1 MFPNVLSIGIIFNA
15 LSCGFVA
22 AVALALVFY
31 LLKRWPQLDLT
42 MKAFAWFWW
51 FTFLIWMFT
60 ATRYLLISM
69 GHTGPWVG
77 YLDIY
82 GQAAVFFSG
91 PGLFYYI
98 ILRVFKNKLMADILA
113 TASLALGLLSL
124 WYIFGANGLPVRD
137 VTDFSAD
144 STVNS
149 VSFAI
154 FSVQISILMFL
165 LVYNIISRWIHWRE
179 HRHQPILYEALYSL
193 AILIYVILGSIDE
206 SKIITGWPL
215 IAFRLFYG
223 GAFMFAYLIMT
234 QSEEM
239 KQNFFVNDDAKA
251 AA

>member
-1 MFPNVLSIGIIFNA
+1 
-15 LSCGFVA
+15 
-22 AVALALVFY
+22 
-31 LLKRWPQLDLT
+31 
-42 MKAFAWFWW
+42 
-51 FTFLIWMFT
+51 
-60 ATRYLLISM
+60 
-69 GHTGPWVG
+69 
-77 YLDIY
+77 
-82 GQAAVFFSG
+82 
-91 PGLFYYI
+91 
-98 ILRVFKNKLMADILA
+98 MADILA

-165 LVYNIISRWIHWRE
+165 LVYNIISSWIHWRE

-215 IAFRLFYG
+215 IAFRLLYS
-223 GAFMFAYLIMT
+223 GAFLFAYLVIK
-234 QSEEM
+234 QDEEAR
-239 KQNFFVNDDAKA
+239 QTYFEDEQPNPA
-251 AA
+251 AP